1 MGFMI
6 RQSVPDLQNQTLK
19 ILFVYL
25 QDENGTVW
33 CGDIRLP
40 SLQIISCEVR
50 AKHKLRKSCCL
61 CVSLSVLFFTHLF
74 GTSPLAAELN
84 KLIIPCLIIHT
95 QASLGFFPFLLLGWN
110 LKRGAIRYSLLVGLS
125 LPEATNCHG
134 LEENWLIP
142 PRPFR
147 FTTAPEWRISFQW
160 VLGLCLEKRKQQLLL
175 SQDFLTRGP
184 WKKRRKTFFF

>member
-1 MGFMI
+1 MVCVVQSLAQCFTTGATMGFMI
-6 RQSVPDLQNQTLK
+6 RQSVPDLQNQTVK

-25 QDENGTVW
+25 QNENGTV
-33 CGDIRLP
+33 CGGDIRLP

-95 QASLGFFPFLLLGWN
+95 SFFGVFSPSCF
-110 LKRGAIRYSLLVGLS
+110 SV
-125 LPEATNCHG
+125 ET
-134 LEENWLIP
+134 
-142 PRPFR
+142 
-147 FTTAPEWRISFQW
+147 
-160 VLGLCLEKRKQQLLL
+160 
-175 SQDFLTRGP
+175 
-184 WKKRRKTFFF
+184 